1 MENLITRYRN
11 VSVLV
16 AVLFAQVLL
25 LGVQVKR
32 SEENRSTRLIRVWTI
47 DAITPFEKV
56 IVRVQSGTVNI
67 WHEYFY
73 LRGVRQENR
82 ELKQQIERMQLEQVR
97 LNNDAEQSRRLQAL
111 MGFKEQFISRTV
123 AAQVIGSSGSERSRV
138 IYIDKVA
145 TDGIGKDMPVITADG
160 VVGKVLNVF
169 RSSSQVLLIDDQTSG
184 VGTILEQSRLQGVLE
199 GTPNGEII
207 LDKIMNDEQVQP
219 GEKVLTSGGDG
230 IFPKGLLVGTVE
242 TAVHGPESFLSI
254 KIKPAA
260 DLGRLEEVLVITQK
274 EEREPDVAGT
284 NSRAVDIL
292 AQRLPSVPDKP
303 PTVEGKDTKDQP
315 SVIPATGAPPSAQ
328 EAPKQTTIPE
338 KAAAAASVPGVSNP
352 AANNAGKNLA
362 PAKSPL
368 PEETAPDTF
377 SVVKS
382 ATGTAAA
389 QKKISP
395 SSKPPIVHPEP
406 QTAPATRQDQP
417 Q

>member
-1 MENLITRYRN
+1 MENIITRYRN

-32 SEENRSTRLIRVWTI
+32 NEENRSTRLIRVWTI
-47 DAITPFEKV
+47 DAITPFEKI
-56 IVRVQSGTVNI
+56 IVRAQTGTVNL

-111 MGFKEQFISRTV
+111 MGFKEQFISHTV

-145 TDGIGKDMPVITADG
+145 KDGIDKDMPVITADG

-199 GTPNGEII
+199 GTPTGEII

-230 IFPKGLLVGTVE
+230 IFPKGLLIGTVAE
-242 TAVHGPESFLSI
+242 AVHGPESFLSI
-254 KIKPAA
+254 KVKPAA
-260 DLGRLEEVLVITQK
+260 NLGRLEEVLVITQK
-274 EEREPDVAGT
+274 EEIEPNVAGT

-303 PTVEGKDTKDQP
+303 PPSTDNDSKDKKDQP
-315 SVIPATGAPPSAQ
+315 SVVPSA
-328 EAPKQTTIPE
+328 E
-338 KAAAAASVPGVSNP
+338 AAAQAVAAPTLAKKPTAIGSVSAASNP
-352 AANNAGKNLA
+352 ATNNSGKNPA
-362 PAKSPL
+362 PAKPL
-368 PEETAPDTF
+368 PREETAPDSF

-382 ATGTAAA
+382 AAGTSPA
-389 QKKISP
+389 QKKISAP
-395 SSKPPIVHPEP
+395 SKPPIIQP
-406 QTAPATRQDQP
+406 QPQSAPATRQNQP

>member
-1 MENLITRYRN
+1 MENIISRYRN

-32 SEENRSTRLIRVWTI
+32 NEENRSTRLIRVWTV
-47 DAITPFEKV
+47 DLITPFEKA
-56 IVRVQSGTVNI
+56 IVRAQSGTGNL

-111 MGFKEQFISRTV
+111 MGFKEQFISHTV

-145 TDGIGKDMPVITADG
+145 SDGVGKDMPVITSDG

-169 RSSSQVLLIDDQTSG
+169 HSSSQVLLIDDQTSG

-199 GTPNGEII
+199 GTPSGEII

-230 IFPKGLLVGTVE
+230 IFPKGLLIGTVE
-242 TAVHGPESFLSI
+242 AAVHGPESFLSI
-254 KIKPAA
+254 KVKPAA

-274 EEREPDVAGT
+274 EERSPDVAGT

-303 PTVEGKDTKDQP
+303 PTATDAGSEGKKDQP
-315 SVIPATGAPPSAQ
+315 SVIPATNAPPSGQHPAATIGSTPA
-328 EAPKQTTIPE
+328 APKPVASNSE
-338 KAAAAASVPGVSNP
+338 KNP
-352 AANNAGKNLA
+352 ARAMDVTR
-362 PAKSPL
+362 
-368 PEETAPDTF
+368 EETAPDSFT
-377 SVVKS
+377 VVRS
-382 ATGTAAA
+382 ATGNPAP
-389 QKKISP
+389 QKKVSAP
-395 SSKPPIVHPEP
+395 SKPAAVQPQP
-406 QTAPATRQDQP
+406 QTAPAAQQDQP

>member
-1 MENLITRYRN
+1 MENIITRYRN

-16 AVLFAQVLL
+16 AVLFSQVLL

-32 SEENRSTRLIRVWTI
+32 HEENRSTRLIRVWTV
-47 DAITPFEKV
+47 DAITPFERV
-56 IVRVQSGTVNI
+56 IVGVQSGTVNL

-111 MGFKEQFISRTV
+111 MGFKEQFISHTV
-123 AAQVIGSSGSERSRV
+123 PAQVIGSSGSERSRV

-145 TDGIGKDMPVITADG
+145 NDGVGKDMPVITANG

-169 RSSSQVLLIDDQTSG
+169 HSSSQVLLIDDQTSG

-199 GTPNGEII
+199 GTAGGEII

-254 KIKPAA
+254 KVKPAA

-274 EEREPDVAGT
+274 EDRAPDVAGT

-303 PTVEGKDTKDQP
+303 PVVT
-315 SVIPATGAPPSAQ
+315 ATGARPSGQ
-328 EAPKQTTIPE
+328 ETATPTTAKKVEAID
-338 KAAAAASVPGVSNP
+338 SVPTASKPV
-352 AANNAGKNLA
+352 ANNSVKN
-362 PAKSPL
+362 PAKSVPSD
-368 PEETAPDTF
+368 ETAPDSFT
-377 SVVKS
+377 VVKS
-382 ATGTAAA
+382 ATGSSPT
-389 QKKISP
+389 QKKASP
-395 SSKPPIVHPEP
+395 PSKPSTIQPQP
-406 QTAPATRQDQP
+406 QTAPGTPQDQP

>member
-1 MENLITRYRN
+1 MENIITRYRN

-16 AVLFAQVLL
+16 AVLFLQVLL

-32 SEENRSTRLIRVWTI
+32 SEENRSTRLIRVWSI
-47 DAITPFEKV
+47 DVITPFEKI
-56 IVRVQSGTVNI
+56 IVRIESGTVNL

-111 MGFKEQFISRTV
+111 MGFKEQFISHTV

-145 TDGIGKDMPVITADG
+145 NDGVGKDMPVITADG

-199 GTPNGEII
+199 GTASGEII

-242 TAVHGPESFLSI
+242 AAVHGPESFLSI
-254 KIKPAA
+254 KVKPAA

-274 EEREPDVAGT
+274 EERTPDVAGT

-303 PTVEGKDTKDQP
+303 PAAVDSGNKKDQAA
-315 SVIPATGAPPSAQ
+315 VIPLTGASPAGQ
-328 EAPKQTTIPE
+328 ET
-338 KAAAAASVPGVSNP
+338 P
-352 AANNAGKNLA
+352 AAGNSGKNPA
-362 PAKSPL
+362 PAKDRESDDK
-368 PEETAPDTF
+368 APDSY

-382 ATGTAAA
+382 TGTSAEAA
-389 QKKISP
+389 KKIPSP
-395 SSKPPIVHPEP
+395 GKPVTQTKP
-406 QTAPATRQDQP
+406 QTAPATPQDQP